1 MADYAIVIMPLS
13 VEDGGGFAGY
23 VPDLP
28 GCTSDGETY
37 EEALANTQDAIA
49 AWIDMNVEMG
59 RPAPLP
65 GTAAERMRVRDEA
78 LFSTLRAVLNYADAA
93 DGKIS
98 DLELKV
104 ETLLRLMQDEVAPR
118 RTVFEAVVSDR
129 RTIARAN

>member
-28 GCTSDGETY
+28 GCISDGETY

-49 AWIDMNVEMG
+49 AWIDMNTEMG
-59 RPAPLP
+59 RSAPQP
-65 GTAAERMRVRDEA
+65 GTAAERMRARDEA
-78 LFSTLRAVLNYADAA
+78 LFSALRAAFNYADAA

-98 DLELKV
+98 DLERKV

-118 RTVFEAVVSDR
+118 RTLFEAVVSDR
-129 RTIARAN
+129 RSITRAN

>member
-37 EEALANTQDAIA
+37 EEALANTQDAMA
-49 AWIDMNVEMG
+49 AWIDMNTEMG
-59 RPAPLP
+59 RSAPLP
-65 GTAAERMRVRDEA
+65 GTAAERMRARDEA
-78 LFSTLRAVLNYADAA
+78 LFSALRAVLNYADAA

-104 ETLLRLMQDEVAPR
+104 ETLLRLMQDEAAPR
-118 RTVFEAVVSDR
+118 RTLFEAVVSDR
-129 RTIARAN
+129 RAITRAN